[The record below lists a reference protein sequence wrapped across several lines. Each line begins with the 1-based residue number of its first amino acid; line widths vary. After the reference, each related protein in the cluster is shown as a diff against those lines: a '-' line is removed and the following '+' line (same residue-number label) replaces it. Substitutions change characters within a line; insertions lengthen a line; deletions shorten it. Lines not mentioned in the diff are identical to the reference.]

1 MEPVTAACH
10 RLPSVIVIKVF
21 AELDLVTAD
30 ALREHC
36 EDACAPGDEVI
47 LDLTETT
54 FMDCSG
60 IRALLRVREHVS
72 SRGGTVRLCGP
83 QSGPAKIIAITRID
97 ECLPVHETLE
107 EALRSGLAG
116 AGVPNP
122 VVFSAPATGRWPA
135 EGVRAADR
143 DRAGDAPCPPTPR
156 PSRRGV
162 RGPSS
167 S

>member
-1 MEPVTAACH
+1 MESITSACH
-10 RLPSVIVIKVF
+10 RRPSVIVIKVV

-36 EDACAPGDEVI
+36 QDAFAPGDQVI
-47 LDLTETT
+47 LDLTDTT

-60 IRALLRVREHVS
+60 IRALLRVHEYVS

-83 QSGPAKIIAITRID
+83 QPGPSKIIAITRVD
-97 ECLPVHETLE
+97 ECMPVHETLE
-107 EALRSGLAG
+107 EAVRSGLAG
-116 AGVPNP
+116 TIMPNP
-122 VVFSAPATGRWPA
+122 VVFSAAATGRWLA
-135 EGVRAADR
+135 EGVRAGNR